1 MDFRALAAVVENNLW
16 GYSEYKIG
24 MAAPLATSEAA
35 ALREL
40 AAAPRMARGN
50 GTLQL
55 GGSKAASLER
65 SLFECDAVADELAAE
80 RELYIEP
87 HLAGLLRLP

>member
-1 MDFRALAAVVENNLW
+1 MQQSSTQFWSDTHGVNRHTSTLAMDFRALAAVVENNLW

-40 AAAPRMARGN
+40 AAVPRMARGN
-50 GTLQL
+50 GHAAARGLKSRFPGTL
-55 GGSKAASLER
+55 SL
-65 SLFECDAVADELAAE
+65 
-80 RELYIEP
+80 
-87 HLAGLLRLP
+87 